1 MLSNGKHLDME
12 RQARE
17 ETYPNMPDM
26 SFHLVTPLRCPI
38 RTYPHVIPF
47 EFKSDFH
54 DDFPSFW
61 QCSRV
66 KITSDKIVQFALY
79 DRSLGDFA
87 RGLSGGK
94 RQFFHGFSFL
104 SEG

>member
-1 MLSNGKHLDME
+1 MKVRFELKWNDMWIGAYWTAQWSHE
-12 RQARE
+12 VEAHVWQARE

-61 QCSRV
+61 QSSRFTTPSTQTNATCSP
-66 KITSDKIVQFALY
+66 LP
-79 DRSLGDFA
+79 
-87 RGLSGGK
+87 
-94 RQFFHGFSFL
+94 
-104 SEG
+104 